1 MTMLS
6 IHRMLRGG
14 RLWGVAAVLIAACV
28 LGLALLA
35 RRQLV
40 TEARHEAARASELAQ
55 ALQAGARTSAPTCSA
70 EVGYVQSLPPSV
82 SLDKFVQSL
91 QDSAKAFDVNVKSV
105 SGEPHAATART
116 LATLDV
122 NIALHGSYPGIKAT
136 LAEGLARF
144 PTATPMR
151 LRLKRDGL
159 ALPPV
164 EEATVQ
170 VAFALRP
177 APSGPLDCEL
187 ATPDSHAREAL
198 K

>member
-6 IHRMLRGG
+6 IQRLLRGG
-14 RLWGVAAVLIAACV
+14 RAWAATAVLIATCA

-35 RRQLV
+35 RRELA
-40 TEARHEAARASELAQ
+40 TEARREAARASELAQ
-55 ALQAGARTSAPTCSA
+55 TLQAGARSSAPSCST
-70 EVGYVQSLPPSV
+70 EVGYVQSLPMSV
-82 SLDKFVQSL
+82 SLDKLVQSL

-164 EEATVQ
+164 EEATAQ
-170 VAFALRP
+170 VTFALQP
-177 APSGPLDCEL
+177 PSSGPLACSL
-187 ATPDSHAREAL
+187 AAPDAQPREAL